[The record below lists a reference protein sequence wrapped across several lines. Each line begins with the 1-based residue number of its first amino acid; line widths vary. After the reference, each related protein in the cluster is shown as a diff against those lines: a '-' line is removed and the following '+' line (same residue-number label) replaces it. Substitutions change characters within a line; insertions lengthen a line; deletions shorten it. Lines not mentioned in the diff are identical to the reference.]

1 MIDRIRANLAYLQTY
16 KEERELQSHPLK
28 SVLALN
34 QGKKEA
40 TNSYFLRDLPV
51 PLRKLMP
58 VITRTEIL

>member
-16 KEERELQSHPLK
+16 RRRELQSHPFK

-40 TNSYFLRDLPV
+40 TNSYFLRELPV

-58 VITRTEIL
+58 VITRREIL